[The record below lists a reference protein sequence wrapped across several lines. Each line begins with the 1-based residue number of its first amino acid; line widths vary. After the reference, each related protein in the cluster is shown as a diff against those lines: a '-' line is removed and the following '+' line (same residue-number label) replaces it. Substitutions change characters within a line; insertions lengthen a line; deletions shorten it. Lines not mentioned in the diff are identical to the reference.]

1 MKLQFELPQG
11 AKYITVKRLK
21 ELYASIGLS
30 GLLQSEMLEQA
41 RAGTLYVVREDGSFD
56 EYHTKHV
63 CKYLIEA
70 ASVTAYFDTVLAT
83 EQNV

>member
-1 MKLQFELPQG
+1 MLSRKEVSE
-11 AKYITVKRLK
+11 KYRTV
-21 ELYASIGLS
+21 
-30 GLLQSEMLEQA
+30 LQSEMLEQA

-83 EQNV
+83 EQNI